1 MGSTAGQ
8 LSGASTPRFTS
19 QSTTAEDLLKNQTVG
34 LVALSDFRK
43 RRADALE
50 AKEREAQDK
59 AYGRFRP
66 STSGTATPDAG
77 DSDG

>member
-1 MGSTAGQ
+1 MEANSGPPSDAPTA
-8 LSGASTPRFTS
+8 RFMS

-66 STSGTATPDAG
+66 STSGTTTPDVG